1 MVTLLAR
8 ITYCSRK
15 DHSQDHLP
23 EGTPSSASLD
33 PHCDP
38 IRERLLNL
46 SLEVVEFIRCCRSA
60 IPNDVD
66 RLNCMVARPLH
77 QALSIF
83 LDAKARSTGNL
94 HQYDSQ
100 ITDICNTLRAISR
113 RVPFVFTI
121 LRAIQL
127 DIRRRR
133 VVLPQET
140 QKMFEDFEQNDLKVW
155 KDDALY
161 TRVMYSFSEIA
172 PNVGQQGAKG
182 RQAKT
187 MGEFLQE
194 FENLDL
200 HSGTEDSSAHLD
212 NTPRSLST

>member
-8 ITYCSRK
+8 ISYCSRK

-23 EGTPSSASLD
+23 EAGPSNASLD

-38 IRERLLNL
+38 IIERLMTL

-60 IPNDVD
+60 MPNDVD

-83 LDAKARSTGNL
+83 LDAKSRSTSNL
-94 HQYDSQ
+94 SRYDSQ
-100 ITDICNTLRAISR
+100 IVDICATLRAISR
-113 RVPFVFTI
+113 RVPFVITV

-127 DIRRRR
+127 DVRRRK
-133 VVLPQET
+133 VALPLET
-140 QKMFEDFEQNDLKVW
+140 QRMFEDFEQNDLKAW
-155 KDDALY
+155 RDDALY
-161 TRVMYSFSEIA
+161 PQAMYSFSEIA
-172 PNVGQQGAKG
+172 PNVGQQDAKG
-182 RQAKT
+182 PQAKT
-187 MGEFLQE
+187 LGEFLQE

-200 HSGTEDSSAHLD
+200 HSGSKDTTTHLE
-212 NTPRSLST
+212 NKHRSLGS